1 MAMALDTLQAGEGR
15 VRRPCCGTA
24 SHGGWRVSRS
34 RGSTTGFAP
43 SRTRPSSRGSPGRA
57 RRSPSARSPTSA
69 CRSRRTPTADAA
81 TLLAP
86 AQRRVGATLVRLIAK
101 ARFFCGACPVR
112 PLLEA
117 GVKARR
123 TQETHPR
130 PEAGVQAHCDSRQ
143 RSRTRAP
150 DGHCSLSPGRLGRS
164 LMAGADGPH
173 PAAAS
178 LRLQVTLNS
187 DDPAYFSL
195 GRVDAASRAL
205 DEATYDGFVASNYLY
220 AAREC
225 GLTAD
230 ETRVRDPRAQLAR
243 GVLCGQC
250 DPGGQARYV
259 GAAEGVLMGGAR
271 RPAPRD
277 EPFEAI

>member
-1 MAMALDTLQAGEGR
+1 MGAILE
-15 VRRPCCGTA
+15 
-24 SHGGWRVSRS
+24 
-34 RGSTTGFAP
+34 
-43 SRTRPSSRGSPGRA
+43 
-57 RRSPSARSPTSA
+57 
-69 CRSRRTPTADAA
+69 
-81 TLLAP
+81 LL
-86 AQRRVGATLVRLIAK
+86 TAK

-130 PEAGVQAHCDSRQ
+130 PEAGDQAHCDSRQ

-164 LMAGADGPH
+164 LMAGADGPQ

-178 LRLQVTLNS
+178 PRLQVTLNS

-220 AAREC
+220 AARDC

-230 ETRVRDPRAQLAR
+230 ECVILAR
-243 GVLCGQC
+243 NSLEACFVDGATK
-250 DPGGQARYV
+250 ARYV
-259 GAAEGVLMGGAR
+259 ERLRAYCDGW